1 MMDDLVKRLREGFV
15 VQEYEGFV
23 AIEAPTAITI
33 EAAAALEAKDV
44 EIARLRTMLNE
55 VLPTDA
61 PVWFDEAEAR
71 GWACGWNDARAQI
84 RAPVPRAALQAKE

>member
-1 MMDDLVKRLREGFV
+1 MGDLKQRLRAAHENSPQRIAGSNIF
-15 VQEYEGFV
+15 
-23 AIEAPTAITI
+23 A
-33 EAAAALEAKDV
+33 EAAAALDAKDA
-44 EIARLRTMLNE
+44 EIERLRALLDE

-84 RAPVPRAALQAKE
+84 RAPVARAALAGKE